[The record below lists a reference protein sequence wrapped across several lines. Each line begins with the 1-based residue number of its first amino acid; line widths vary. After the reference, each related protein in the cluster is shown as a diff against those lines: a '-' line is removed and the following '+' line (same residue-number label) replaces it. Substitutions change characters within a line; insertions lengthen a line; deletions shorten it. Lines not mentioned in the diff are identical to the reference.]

1 MGAGIWVLERL
12 SEGTEAPQGSWALV
26 LSPWGGLPWY
36 PLVEGVV
43 LILHHHY
50 LVVAWAQGADE
61 GCCIAIIWLLLNSR
75 VQVGGCCPSL
85 CGWGHPLVCCCGSL
99 HYHYLVDAETQ
110 GTVIIA
116 LPLCGS
122 VQTLYVSM
130 GCLLPLGPRGLPGPR
145 GSPGSSGRGS
155 GPHSFWLLLLV
166 PLLLLCHYC
175 YYYWHYSSLDVR
187 AVM

>member
-1 MGAGIWVLERL
+1 ML
-12 SEGTEAPQGSWALV
+12 
-26 LSPWGGLPWY
+26 
-36 PLVEGVV
+36 
-43 LILHHHY
+43 LHHHIWFF
-50 LVVAWAQGADE
+50 AWTQAAVE
-61 GCCIAIIWLLLNSR
+61 GCCIAIIWPLLNSHVWVR
-75 VQVGGCCPSL
+75 GCCLSL
-85 CGWGHPLVCCCGSL
+85 CGWGHPLVCCCRSL

-145 GSPGSSGRGS
+145 GSPGSSDRGS
-155 GPHSFWLLLLV
+155 GPHCFWLLLLI

-175 YYYWHYSSLDVR
+175 YYYWRYSSLDVR
-187 AVM
+187 AVL